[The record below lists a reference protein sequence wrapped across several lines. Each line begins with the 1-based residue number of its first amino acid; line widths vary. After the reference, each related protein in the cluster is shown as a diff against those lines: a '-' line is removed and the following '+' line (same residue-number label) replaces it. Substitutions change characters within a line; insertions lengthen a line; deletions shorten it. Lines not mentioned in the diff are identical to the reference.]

1 MALTTLFKSASIVS
15 GGKLPV
21 FTKEMKAES
30 QIIKTNTKRDQTRTQ
45 ISGTFS
51 AKYNLNTGQD

>member
-1 MALTTLFKSASIVS
+1 MS
-15 GGKLPV
+15 GGRVPV
-21 FTKEMKAES
+21 FAKQMKAES